1 MKLISAVRLRPART
15 SSNGHA
21 SAGDA
26 RPDNR
31 LALLD
36 QAFYAGHRAAGQ
48 KEAMQVGWVYEH
60 AIDFDGLRR
69 FHHNLGYGLLGRLI
83 ERSPLPFARH
93 RWVLDRGPSDIDIA
107 KCARPRAELSDWFE
121 ECSQLPVDPESGPG
135 WYLGVLP
142 LTDGSTAI
150 TLLMSHNVL
159 DGIGG
164 AIEVAKAA
172 MGYTQDFGY
181 PPPRSHTRLRA
192 VVRDAR
198 QAARDAPEVGRALV
212 AAVKV
217 FRGRRHDAP
226 RKSPASPPVTLGDDV
241 ADPVIVP
248 GIWIHIDMDDWDAR
262 AQTLGG
268 ASNTLAAGLTAR
280 LGEHLGRRHADD
292 GTVTMQLVVSD
303 RAEGDTRAVA
313 VSFARVSI
321 DPTQVTTDL
330 RDARAAVKQAL
341 KTLRE
346 TPDESSLLAPLTP
359 FTPKR
364 MWKQLVDEVVT
375 DPDFPAVC
383 SILGDIGLEVTR
395 PDGTQCE
402 YGYARG
408 LSQHLTRQSLEQM
421 GGELRLLYM
430 RLPAL
435 GKVSISVQAYRPGA
449 ENTKPALRELAARTL
464 AEFGLAGEIE

>member
-1 MKLISAVRLRPART
+1 MAVRIRRLAPA
-15 SSNGHA
+15 SSSGRA
-21 SAGDA
+21 SNGDA

-36 QAFYAGHRAAGQ
+36 QGFYAAHHAAGQ
-48 KEAMQVGWVYEH
+48 KEVMQVGWVYEH
-60 AIDFDGLRR
+60 DLDFDGLRR

-83 ERSPLPFARH
+83 ERSPLPFGRH

-107 KCARPRAELSDWFE
+107 ECARPRAELSDWFD

-135 WYLGVLP
+135 WHLGVLP
-142 LTDGSTAI
+142 LTDGSTAV
-150 TLLMSHNVL
+150 TLVISHNVL

-164 AIEVAKAA
+164 SIEVARAA
-172 MGYTQDFGY
+172 AGDMRDFGY
-181 PPPRSHTRLRA
+181 PPPRSRTRLRA
-192 VVRDAR
+192 VVRDAG
-198 QAARDAPEVGRALV
+198 QTARDAPEVARALV
-212 AAVKV
+212 AAAKV

-226 RKSPASPPVTLGDDV
+226 RSSPASRPITLRGDDA
-241 ADPVIVP
+241 ADPVVVP
-248 GIWIHIDMDDWDAR
+248 AIWIHINMDDWDAR

-280 LGEHLGRRHADD
+280 LGEHMGRRRGDD
-292 GTVTMQLVVSD
+292 DTVTMQLVVSD
-303 RAEGDTRAVA
+303 RTESDTRAVA

-321 DPTQVTTDL
+321 DPTRVTTDL

-346 TPDESSLLAPLTP
+346 TPDESSLLAALTP

-364 MWKQLVDEVVT
+364 TWKQLVDGAVT

-383 SILGDIGLEVTR
+383 SILGDIGSEVTR

-408 LSQHLTRQSLEQM
+408 LTQHLTRQSLERM

-449 ENTKPALRELAARTL
+449 ENTTPALRELAARTL
-464 AEFGLAGEIE
+464 AEFDLTGEID